1 MGRDYKHILDEM
13 KIKMTQISNVGD
25 EANKT

>member
-1 MGRDYKHILDEM
+1 MGREYKHILDEM
-13 KIKMTQISNVGD
+13 EIKMTQISKVGD